1 LIERENKT
9 KGKKSTKTSVQK
21 LEAIKKRM
29 DDISLDISRLI
40 DELSLDNKK
49 NKDTNSKKERNVKG
63 TNLEIPPKIT
73 EILSKFEEL
82 EKKKFKEYL
91 LSFELITIKRI
102 ISENGYGIPKVTSK
116 WKNKE
121 KLVDYLINELEKMSK
136 KGNSLR

>member
-1 LIERENKT
+1 
-9 KGKKSTKTSVQK
+9 
-21 LEAIKKRM
+21 M

>member
-1 LIERENKT
+1 MIERENKT